1 MKYLLLLLFSITTLL
16 ARSEDTCYSVQVK
29 SFYLKHNSSYDFH
42 RQHYPSSCKLMKL
55 SSMYAVRCGCFY
67 NYNQAQN
74 HLDKLSEIYYDAI
87 IVNTYR
93 YRFGTDQ
100 QIEERSQQPLPQ
112 KKRYKKEA
120 LYEHGSFEQRYN
132 DIELEESDT
141 REEVDYH
148 QERSF
153 DNDFEESDDL
163 SEYGYE

>member
-1 MKYLLLLLFSITTLL
+1 
-16 ARSEDTCYSVQVK
+16 
-29 SFYLKHNSSYDFH
+29 
-42 RQHYPSSCKLMKL
+42 MKL